1 MKYLSKSSEKLQSM
15 NKLWSIIKREY
26 LVRVKSK
33 GFILATILM
42 PLGMVALM
50 GVSIL
55 VAEYSKGKQ
64 QEVLVLDEAGILNN
78 KPSGKELTHLTYT
91 KSSLEI
97 AKKEYEEGDYTIF
110 VHVPTMQDIQSN
122 KHQASYISKDK
133 IGIKTITGLEQIL
146 SNSFKE
152 YRIKRSEIEPEVL
165 ESFDVFISIENAEFL
180 EGDKE
185 NSTGKLKTIIGTVLG
200 GIMGFLMYMVI
211 FIYGNMVMRS
221 VMEEKINRIVEV
233 IISSVKPFT
242 LMLGKVLGVGLVGLT
257 QLTFWIIVIPIIMFV
272 MQLFT
277 GKSYGQNIDPEMINT
292 NIPKEQLES
301 IDIPQLI
308 FQFQSLEW
316 GVILPIFVFFF
327 LGGYLVYAS
336 FFAAIGSAIGDDL
349 GESQSLMLPIVI
361 PVLIAFMMMMPIL
374 EDPHGQLA
382 IFGSLFPLFS
392 PILMPARLA
401 FDPPW
406 WQIGLSMLLLI
417 LTVIGSIW
425 IAGRIY
431 RVGILLY
438 GKKVN
443 FKEIIKWFFYKT

>member
-1 MKYLSKSSEKLQSM
+1 MIFLLKSLEKQQSM

-26 LVRVKSK
+26 LVRVRSK

-42 PLGMVALM
+42 PLGMVALT
-50 GVSIL
+50 VISIGI
-55 VAEYSKGKQ
+55 AEYSKGKDH
-64 QEVLVLDEAGILNN
+64 EILVLDEAGIMDN
-78 KPSGKELTHLTYT
+78 KSSDKESIHLTYT
-91 KSSLEI
+91 SSNLED
-97 AKKEYEEGDYTIF
+97 AKKQYENGDYTIF
-110 VHVPTMQDIQSN
+110 IHVPIMQNTQSN
-122 KHQASYISKDK
+122 EHQASYISKDK
-133 IGIKTITGLEQIL
+133 IGIKTITSIEKIL
-146 SNSFKE
+146 STAFKE
-152 YRIKRSEIEPEVL
+152 FRIAKSQIDSDVL
-165 ESFDVFISIENAEFL
+165 ESFNVNVSVENAEFL
-180 EGDKE
+180 EGDKM

-257 QLTFWIIVIPIIMFV
+257 QLTFWMIIIPIVLFV
-272 MQLFT
+272 TQLVT
-277 GKSYGQNIDPEMINT
+277 GKSYGQNIDTDMLNT

-316 GVILPIFVFFF
+316 WLIIPIFVFFF

-361 PVLIAFMMMMPIL
+361 PVLIAFLMMMPIL

-382 IFGSLFPLFS
+382 VFGSLFPLFS

-406 WQIGLSMLLLI
+406 WQIGLSMILLVM
-417 LTVIGSIW
+417 TVVGAIW

-438 GKKVN
+438 GKKIN
-443 FKEIIKWFFYKT
+443 FNEIIKWFFYKS